1 MTPEV
6 ESKEYA
12 NLFRVQ
18 LLVQKSNKRVLYMEA
33 GKDFVDVLFSFLML
47 PIGAAI
53 KLISQ
58 GLDEWPAGAISN
70 IFQSVEK
77 LSSSVLNNGSKDI
90 LLSPRPASG
99 YCASSLLGIQG
110 VESCA
115 IRYYICSSFDCRE
128 TPMMTRKAGERCA
141 TCRRFSMTEEIV
153 ESPESLAPRLLS
165 EAPAITAGY
174 VKENTTFMITD
185 DMEIYPTSTIKSI
198 VLLNKLKVENM
209 SDLDSIEIAVGI
221 TQVKFLESL
230 PEGLPESSALPL

>member
-1 MTPEV
+1 
-6 ESKEYA
+6 
-12 NLFRVQ
+12 
-18 LLVQKSNKRVLYMEA
+18 
-33 GKDFVDVLFSFLML
+33 
-47 PIGAAI
+47 
-53 KLISQ
+53 
-58 GLDEWPAGAISN
+58 
-70 IFQSVEK
+70 
-77 LSSSVLNNGSKDI
+77 
-90 LLSPRPASG
+90 
-99 YCASSLLGIQG
+99 
-110 VESCA
+110 
-115 IRYYICSSFDCRE
+115 
-128 TPMMTRKAGERCA
+128 MMTRKAGERCA